1 MHRRSFLAAAVV
13 GVAALAGCGP
23 RWRVITQANPDPFV
37 GQRHFAVM
45 PVDYTGLLVG
55 GKPESVY
62 LDDKDQQGQISFFGD
77 KAAIGEEFA
86 KALIEGAKEEGIE
99 VEATPGPMSAPFL
112 IRPYIGYLEPGYYA
126 VVSSAPSELRLTL
139 RITAPDG
146 RVLDEVQLSSRT
158 QPPNPSTMLGL
169 AESEKL
175 SSGGRWRADARVVG
189 ALAADY
195 LASRV
200 DP

>member
-1 MHRRSFLAAAVV
+1 MHRRSFLAAALL
-13 GVAALAGCGP
+13 GFAALAGCGP
-23 RWRVITQANPDPFV
+23 RWRVVTQANPAPFV

-45 PVDYTGLLVG
+45 PVDYTGLRVG
-55 GKPESVY
+55 GKPESMY
-62 LDDKDQQGQISFFGD
+62 LDDKDEKGQSSFFGD
-77 KAAIGEEFA
+77 KAAIDEEFA

-99 VEATPGPMSAPFL
+99 VERTPGPMSAPFL
-112 IRPYIGYLEPGYYA
+112 LRPYIAYLEPGHYA
-126 VVSSAPSELRLTL
+126 VVSSSPSELVLTL

-146 RVLDEVQLSSRT
+146 RVLDEVQFSSRT
-158 QPPNPSTMLGL
+158 HPPNPSTMLGL

-175 SSGGRWRADARVVG
+175 SSGGRWRADARGVG

-200 DP
+200 AP